1 MRKVTIAWYG
11 YVFNGNSN
19 VKGRIRY
26 ARNVHLKQSR
36 RNIVCVSYMHHCT
49 RWMCSG
55 ACSIRLE
62 RNFKVSKKGL
72 KRIIHTYKK

>member
-1 MRKVTIAWYG
+1 MRKITIAWYG

-19 VKGRIRY
+19 VKGRVRY

-49 RWMCSG
+49 RWMCG
-55 ACSIRLE
+55 GVYSIRIE
-62 RNFKVSKKGL
+62 RNFKVSKKGYQ
-72 KRIIHTYKK
+72 RIIHTYKK